1 MAVRLRMVRRGRKK
15 RPFYSVVAADT
26 AKTRAGSY
34 IEKLGTYD
42 PLVEENGLNLDEER
56 EVLARC
62 RCLALGDRGGLDQEG
77 RHRGL
82 IGGHHGS
89 NADARLRAATSR
101 GARLSPSKARP
112 RRYLLAGARG

>member
-42 PLVEENGLNLDEER
+42 PLVEENGLNLNEER
-56 EVLARC
+56 VKYW
-62 RCLALGDRGGLDQEG
+62 LGVGASPSETVA
-77 RHRGL
+77 GL
-82 IGGHHGS
+82 IK
-89 NADARLRAATSR
+89 
-101 GARLSPSKARP
+101 KAGIE
-112 RRYLLAGARG
+112 A